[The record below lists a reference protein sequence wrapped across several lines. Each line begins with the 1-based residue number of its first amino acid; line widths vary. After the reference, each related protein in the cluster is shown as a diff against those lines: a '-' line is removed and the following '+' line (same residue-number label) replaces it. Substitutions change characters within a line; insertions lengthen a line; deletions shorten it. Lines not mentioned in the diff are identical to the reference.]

1 MEENNFQIKENQML
15 FFVDY
20 NKTLVN
26 YNDIGMR
33 AHSMFYD
40 NYNSSKPL
48 VSMRY
53 LTKSLV
59 DFEKLTGFTPVICV
73 VSNAS
78 FNLKEKD
85 GSILLLHDFFFFF
98 FLNKDVNNEASCL
111 RFFKYI
117 VLRENDGFFK
127 IIPNK
132 KSFEESFEWVEFS
145 EQNKAIKM
153 NEQFR
158 KCESVQ
164 RLLNVFDPNKISKN
178 IFFAGDD
185 IKDDYPMKLVKTNNG
200 VCKIFVRPGRS
211 RKLTY
216 SKMREFC
223 EAKGYEFSSTNQNNQ
238 KLRCFDN
245 FTFKYIND
253 KDKNALFNFND
264 GDHVVLTQANSDG
277 LVEGIKKATEIILNS
292 GVCQKQNQ
300 MQ

>member
-85 GSILLLHDFFFFF
+85 GSILLLHDFFNLFV
-98 FLNKDVNNEASCL
+98 LNKDVNNEASCL

-185 IKDDYPMKLVKTNNG
+185 
-200 VCKIFVRPGRS
+200 KIGR
-211 RKLTY
+211 
-216 SKMREFC
+216 
-223 EAKGYEFSSTNQNNQ
+223 A
-238 KLRCFDN
+238 
-245 FTFKYIND
+245 
-253 KDKNALFNFND
+253 
-264 GDHVVLTQANSDG
+264 HV
-277 LVEGIKKATEIILNS
+277 
-292 GVCQKQNQ
+292 
-300 MQ
+300 